1 MITKNENYVVEN
13 INGVDGP
20 LISKDVST
28 NSSKK
33 ENLCLK
39 HNSLLENKILEFA
52 IIQVQ
57 VAFWKPHNEGS
68 IAWGFFAMNDD
79 LLVHLENLQ
88 ML

>member
-1 MITKNENYVVEN
+1 MITKNKNYVVEN

-33 ENLCLK
+33 ENMCLK
-39 HNSLLENKILEFA
+39 HSGLLENEILKLA

-57 VAFWKPHNEGS
+57 VAFWKPHNYGS
-68 IAWGFFAMNDD
+68 ISWGFFAMNDD
-79 LLVHLENLQ
+79 LLVHLANPQ